1 MRTKF
6 IFSLLMAMA
15 LFIVGCS
22 DVERSGNA
30 EGTGTLS
37 VQLTDA
43 PFPSELVAEAN
54 VTVYKVEARLVDG
67 DDSDDMDDDSTTD
80 DDSSDDNSDDDSSND
95 DSSDDNSDDD
105 TDDDSDD
112 DSYPYVTL
120 MEEEIDVNLLELTN
134 GLTQQLA
141 EIDVPAGSY
150 DLIRVYVKGVN
161 VVLTDGTVYDLK
173 VPSGD
178 ASGIKVFVDPAIT
191 VVGGLSA
198 DLLLDF
204 DVSRSFVAK
213 GNMDTPAGI
222 KGFNFKPVIK
232 ASNMSTA
239 GTLAGN
245 VSTVEE
251 ETPIALEGVQI
262 SVFAADTL
270 NTTSFTDADGNYAVL
285 GLDAGMYEVV
295 AELEGYIASDTLD
308 VQIDAAN
315 VTSQDFVLDVD
326 PDATEEDTDT
336 TEGGN

>member
-15 LFIVGCS
+15 LIIMSCS
-22 DVERSGNA
+22 DGEGSGSA

-43 PFPSELVAEAN
+43 PFPYELVAEAN
-54 VTVYKVEARLVDG
+54 VTVYKVEARQVDND
-67 DDSDDMDDDSTTD
+67 DDSDDDM
-80 DDSSDDNSDDDSSND
+80 ND
-95 DSSDDNSDDD
+95 DSSDDTDDSSDDD
-105 TDDDSDD
+105 N
-112 DSYPYVTL
+112 YPFITV
-120 MEEEIDVNLLELTN
+120 MEDEIDVNLLELTN

-191 VVGGLSA
+191 VTSGLSS

-204 DVSRSFVAK
+204 DVSKSFVAK
-213 GNMDTPAGI
+213 GNLNTPAGLN
-222 KGFNFKPVIK
+222 GFNFKPVIK
-232 ASNMSTA
+232 ASNSSTA
-239 GTLAGN
+239 GTLSGN

-251 ETPIALEGVQI
+251 EVAVALEGAQI

-270 NTTSFTDADGNYAVL
+270 NTTSFSDVDGNYAIL
-285 GLDAGMYEVV
+285 GLEAGMYEVV
-295 AELEGYIASDTLD
+295 AELDGYLVSDTLD

-315 VTSQDFVLDVD
+315 ISTQDFILEVD
-326 PDATEEDTDT
+326 PDATEEET
-336 TEGGN
+336 TGDGN

>member
-15 LFIVGCS
+15 LIIMSCS
-22 DVERSGNA
+22 DGEGSGSA

-43 PFPSELVAEAN
+43 PFPYELVAEAN
-54 VTVYKVEARLVDG
+54 VTIYKVEARQVDND
-67 DDSDDMDDDSTTD
+67 DDSDDDM
-80 DDSSDDNSDDDSSND
+80 ND
-95 DSSDDNSDDD
+95 DSSDDTDNSSDDD
-105 TDDDSDD
+105 N
-112 DSYPYVTL
+112 YPFITL
-120 MEEEIDVNLLELTN
+120 MEDEIDVNLLELTN

-191 VVGGLSA
+191 VTSGLSS

-204 DVSRSFVAK
+204 DVSKSFVAK
-213 GNMDTPAGI
+213 GNLNTPAGLN
-222 KGFNFKPVIK
+222 GFNFKPVIK
-232 ASNMSTA
+232 ASNSSTA
-239 GTLAGN
+239 GTLSGN

-251 ETPIALEGVQI
+251 EVAVALEGAQI

-270 NTTSFTDADGNYAVL
+270 NTTSFSDVDGNYAIL
-285 GLDAGMYEVV
+285 GLEAGMYEVV
-295 AELEGYIASDTLD
+295 AELDGYLVSDTLD

-315 VTSQDFVLDVD
+315 ISTQDFILEVD
-326 PDATEEDTDT
+326 PDATEEET
-336 TEGGN
+336 TGDGN

>member
-15 LFIVGCS
+15 LIIMSCS
-22 DVERSGNA
+22 DGEGSGSA

-43 PFPSELVAEAN
+43 PFPYELVAEAN
-54 VTVYKVEARLVDG
+54 VTVYKVEARQVDN
-67 DDSDDMDDDSTTD
+67 DDDSAD
-80 DDSSDDNSDDDSSND
+80 DMND
-95 DSSDDNSDDD
+95 DSSDDTDDSSDDD
-105 TDDDSDD
+105 N
-112 DSYPYVTL
+112 YPFITL
-120 MEEEIDVNLLELTN
+120 MEDEIDVNLLELTN

-191 VVGGLSA
+191 VTSGLSS

-204 DVSRSFVAK
+204 DVSKSFVAK
-213 GNMDTPAGI
+213 GNLNTPAGLN
-222 KGFNFKPVIK
+222 GFNFKPVIK
-232 ASNMSTA
+232 ASNSSTA
-239 GTLAGN
+239 GTLSGN

-251 ETPIALEGVQI
+251 EVAVALEGAQI

-270 NTTSFTDADGNYAVL
+270 NTTSFSDVDGNYAIL
-285 GLDAGMYEVV
+285 GLEAGMYEVV
-295 AELEGYIASDTLD
+295 AELDGYLVSDTLD

-315 VTSQDFVLDVD
+315 ISTQDFILEVD
-326 PDATEEDTDT
+326 PDATEEET
-336 TEGGN
+336 TGDGN

>member
-15 LFIVGCS
+15 LIIMSCS
-22 DVERSGNA
+22 DGEGSGSA

-43 PFPSELVAEAN
+43 PFPYELVAEAN
-54 VTVYKVEARLVDG
+54 VTVYKVEARQVDND
-67 DDSDDMDDDSTTD
+67 DDSDDDM
-80 DDSSDDNSDDDSSND
+80 ND
-95 DSSDDNSDDD
+95 DSSDDTDDSSDDD
-105 TDDDSDD
+105 N
-112 DSYPYVTL
+112 YPFITL

-178 ASGIKVFVDPAIT
+178 ASGIKVFVDPAISVT
-191 VVGGLSA
+191 SGLSS

-204 DVSRSFVAK
+204 DVSKSFVAK
-213 GNMDTPAGI
+213 GNLNTPAGLN
-222 KGFNFKPVIK
+222 GFNFKPVIK
-232 ASNMSTA
+232 ASNLSTA
-239 GTLAGN
+239 GTLSGN

-251 ETPIALEGVQI
+251 EVAVALEGAQI

-270 NTTSFTDADGNYAVL
+270 NTTSFSDVDGNYAIL
-285 GLDAGMYEVV
+285 GLEAGMYEVV
-295 AELEGYIASDTLD
+295 AELDGYLVSDTLD

-315 VTSQDFVLDVD
+315 ITTQDFILEVD
-326 PDATEEDTDT
+326 PDATEEET
-336 TEGGN
+336 TGDGN

>member
-6 IFSLLMAMA
+6 IFSLLFALA
-15 LFIVGCS
+15 LFTMGCS
-22 DVERSGNA
+22 DGDGSA
-30 EGTGTLS
+30 SADGTGTLS

-43 PFPSELVAEAN
+43 PFPYELVAEAN
-54 VTVYKVEARLVDG
+54 ITIFKVDARRVDG
-67 DDSDDMDDDSTTD
+67 DDDESENDEVDSDEG
-80 DDSSDDNSDDDSSND
+80 DDNGS
-95 DSSDDNSDDD
+95 
-105 TDDDSDD
+105 
-112 DSYPYVTL
+112 PFITL

-150 DLIRVYVKGVN
+150 DLVRVYVKGVN

-178 ASGIKVFVDPAIT
+178 ASGIKVFIEPSIT
-191 VVGGLSA
+191 VVGGLST

-213 GNMDTPAGI
+213 GNLDTPAGVN
-222 KGFNFKPVIK
+222 GFNFKPVIK

-239 GTLAGN
+239 GTLSGN
-245 VSTVEE
+245 IGTMEGES
-251 ETPIALEGVQI
+251 ILALEGAQI

-270 NTTSFTDADGNYAVL
+270 NTASFTDVDGNYAIL
-285 GLDAGMYEVV
+285 GLKAGMYEVV
-295 AELEGYIASDTLD
+295 AELDGYLASDTLE

-315 VTSQDFVLDVD
+315 VTTQDFILDVD
-326 PDATEEDTDT
+326 PDAGEET
-336 TEGGN
+336 TTSGN

>member
-15 LFIVGCS
+15 LIIMSCS
-22 DVERSGNA
+22 DGEGSGSA

-43 PFPSELVAEAN
+43 PFPYELVAEAN
-54 VTVYKVEARLVDG
+54 VTVYKVEARQVDND
-67 DDSDDMDDDSTTD
+67 DDSDDDM
-80 DDSSDDNSDDDSSND
+80 ND
-95 DSSDDNSDDD
+95 DSSDDTDDSSDDD
-105 TDDDSDD
+105 N
-112 DSYPYVTL
+112 YPFITL
-120 MEEEIDVNLLELTN
+120 MEDEIDVNLLELTN

-178 ASGIKVFVDPAIT
+178 ASGIKVFVDPAISVT
-191 VVGGLSA
+191 SGLSS

-204 DVSRSFVAK
+204 DVSKSFVAK
-213 GNMDTPAGI
+213 GNLNTPAGLN
-222 KGFNFKPVIK
+222 GFNFKPVIK
-232 ASNMSTA
+232 ASNLSTA
-239 GTLAGN
+239 GTLSGN
-245 VSTVEE
+245 ISTVEE
-251 ETPIALEGVQI
+251 EVAVALEGAQI

-270 NTTSFTDADGNYAVL
+270 NTTSFSDVDGNYAIL

-295 AELEGYIASDTLD
+295 AELDGYLVSDTLD

-315 VTSQDFVLDVD
+315 TTTQDFILEVD
-326 PDATEEDTDT
+326 PDATEEET
-336 TEGGN
+336 TGDGN

>member
-15 LFIVGCS
+15 LIIMSCS
-22 DVERSGNA
+22 DGEGSGSA

-43 PFPSELVAEAN
+43 PFPYELVAEAN
-54 VTVYKVEARLVDG
+54 VTIYKVEARQVDND
-67 DDSDDMDDDSTTD
+67 DDSDDDM
-80 DDSSDDNSDDDSSND
+80 ND
-95 DSSDDNSDDD
+95 DSSDDTDDSSDDD
-105 TDDDSDD
+105 N
-112 DSYPYVTL
+112 YPFITL
-120 MEEEIDVNLLELTN
+120 MDEEIDVNLLELTN

-178 ASGIKVFVDPAIT
+178 ASGIKVFVDPAISVT
-191 VVGGLSA
+191 SGLSS

-204 DVSRSFVAK
+204 DVSKSFVAK
-213 GNMDTPAGI
+213 GNLNTPAGLN
-222 KGFNFKPVIK
+222 GFNFKPVIK
-232 ASNMSTA
+232 ASNSSTA
-239 GTLAGN
+239 GTLSGN

-251 ETPIALEGVQI
+251 EVAVALEGAQI

-270 NTTSFTDADGNYAVL
+270 NTTSFSDVDGNYAIL
-285 GLDAGMYEVV
+285 GLEAGMYEVV
-295 AELEGYIASDTLD
+295 AELDGYLVSDTLD

-315 VTSQDFVLDVD
+315 ISTQDFILEVD
-326 PDATEEDTDT
+326 PDATEEET
-336 TEGGN
+336 TGDGN

>member
-15 LFIVGCS
+15 LIIMSCS
-22 DVERSGNA
+22 DGEGSGSA

-43 PFPSELVAEAN
+43 PFPYELVAEAN
-54 VTVYKVEARLVDG
+54 VTVYKVEARQVDND
-67 DDSDDMDDDSTTD
+67 DDSDDDM
-80 DDSSDDNSDDDSSND
+80 ND
-95 DSSDDNSDDD
+95 DSSDDTDDSSDDD
-105 TDDDSDD
+105 N
-112 DSYPYVTL
+112 YPFITL
-120 MEEEIDVNLLELTN
+120 MEDEIDVNLLELTN

-191 VVGGLSA
+191 VTSGLSS

-204 DVSRSFVAK
+204 DVSKSFVAK
-213 GNMDTPAGI
+213 GNLNTPAALN
-222 KGFNFKPVIK
+222 GFNFKPVIK
-232 ASNMSTA
+232 ASNSSTA
-239 GTLAGN
+239 GTLSGN

-251 ETPIALEGVQI
+251 EVAVALEGAQI

-270 NTTSFTDADGNYAVL
+270 NTTSFSDVDGNYAIL
-285 GLDAGMYEVV
+285 GLEAGMYEVV
-295 AELEGYIASDTLD
+295 AELDGYLVSDTLD

-315 VTSQDFVLDVD
+315 TTTQDFILEVD
-326 PDATEEDTDT
+326 PDATEEET
-336 TEGGN
+336 TGDGN

>member
-15 LFIVGCS
+15 LIIMSCS
-22 DVERSGNA
+22 DGERSGSA

-43 PFPSELVAEAN
+43 PFPYELVAEAN
-54 VTVYKVEARLVDG
+54 VTVYKVEARQVDND
-67 DDSDDMDDDSTTD
+67 DDSDDDM
-80 DDSSDDNSDDDSSND
+80 ND
-95 DSSDDNSDDD
+95 DSSDDTDDSSDDD
-105 TDDDSDD
+105 N
-112 DSYPYVTL
+112 YPFITL
-120 MEEEIDVNLLELTN
+120 MEDEIDVNLLELTN

-191 VVGGLSA
+191 VTSGLSS

-204 DVSRSFVAK
+204 DVSKSFVAK
-213 GNMDTPAGI
+213 GNLNTPAGLN
-222 KGFNFKPVIK
+222 GFNFKPVIK
-232 ASNMSTA
+232 ASNSSTA
-239 GTLAGN
+239 GTLSGN

-251 ETPIALEGVQI
+251 EVAVALEGAQI

-270 NTTSFTDADGNYAVL
+270 NTTSFSDVDGNYAIL
-285 GLDAGMYEVV
+285 GLEAGMYEVV
-295 AELEGYIASDTLD
+295 AELDGYLVSDTLD

-315 VTSQDFVLDVD
+315 ITTQDFILEVD
-326 PDATEEDTDT
+326 PDATEEET
-336 TEGGN
+336 TGDGN

>member
-15 LFIVGCS
+15 LIIMSCS
-22 DVERSGNA
+22 DGEGSGSA

-43 PFPSELVAEAN
+43 PFPYELVAEAN
-54 VTVYKVEARLVDG
+54 VTVYKVEARQVDND
-67 DDSDDMDDDSTTD
+67 DDSDDDM
-80 DDSSDDNSDDDSSND
+80 ND
-95 DSSDDNSDDD
+95 DSSDDTDDSSDDD
-105 TDDDSDD
+105 N
-112 DSYPYVTL
+112 YPFITL
-120 MEEEIDVNLLELTN
+120 MEDEIDVNLLELTN

-191 VVGGLSA
+191 VTSGLSS

-204 DVSRSFVAK
+204 DVSKSFVAK
-213 GNMDTPAGI
+213 GNLNTPAGLN
-222 KGFNFKPVIK
+222 GFNFKPVIK
-232 ASNMSTA
+232 ASNLSTA
-239 GTLAGN
+239 GTLSGN

-251 ETPIALEGVQI
+251 EVAVALEGAQI

-270 NTTSFTDADGNYAVL
+270 NTTSFSDVDGNYAIL
-285 GLDAGMYEVV
+285 GLEAGMYEVV
-295 AELEGYIASDTLD
+295 AELDGYLVSDTLD

-315 VTSQDFVLDVD
+315 ISTQDFILEVD
-326 PDATEEDTDT
+326 PDATEEET
-336 TEGGN
+336 TGDGN

>member
-6 IFSLLMAMA
+6 IFSLLMAMV
-15 LFIVGCS
+15 LIIMSCS
-22 DVERSGNA
+22 DGEGRNA

-43 PFPSELVAEAN
+43 PFPTDLVAEAN

-67 DDSDDMDDDSTTD
+67 DDSDDMNDDSSSDDDSTD
-80 DDSSDDNSDDDSSND
+80 DDSSDDESS
-95 DSSDDNSDDD
+95 
-105 TDDDSDD
+105 
-112 DSYPYVTL
+112 PYITL
-120 MEEEIDVNLLELTN
+120 MEEEMDVNLLELTN

-213 GNMDTPAGI
+213 GNMDTAAGLN
-222 KGFNFKPVIK
+222 GFNFKPVIK

-245 VSTVEE
+245 VSTLEE
-251 ETPIALEGVQI
+251 ETPVALEGAQI

-270 NTTSFTDADGNYAVL
+270 NTTSFTDVDGNYAVL
-285 GLDAGMYEVV
+285 GLEAGMYEVV
-295 AELEGYIASDTLD
+295 AELEGYISSDTLD

-315 VTSQDFVLDVD
+315 VTTQDFVLEVD
-326 PDATEEDTDT
+326 PDATDDSTDT
-336 TEGGN
+336 TGGGN